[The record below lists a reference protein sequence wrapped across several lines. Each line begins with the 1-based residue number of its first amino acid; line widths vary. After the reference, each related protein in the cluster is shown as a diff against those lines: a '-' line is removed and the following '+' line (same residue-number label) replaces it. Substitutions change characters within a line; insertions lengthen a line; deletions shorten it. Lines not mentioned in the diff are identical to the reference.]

1 MANNVS
7 VKCVGV
13 CKGVKVTVYGVKL
26 AVDMYVI
33 PAKGEGYPI
42 ILGRPWLIAMNA
54 RQDWEKGTLVLKPP
68 GQRLGE
74 VIVYSMKEGKHEF
87 LEMETSKESKSSGD
101 SSTSASE
108 SASQSSSEYDSPL
121 KVCGVMIKDPG
132 EESSGVS

>member
-13 CKGVKVTVYGVKL
+13 CKAIKVTVYGIKV

-54 RQDWEKGTLVLKPP
+54 RQNWEKGTLILNPP
-68 GQRLGE
+68 GRNSGRA
-74 VIVYSMKEGKHEF
+74 IVYNLKEGTQES
-87 LEMETSKESKSSGD
+87 LEEETMK
-101 SSTSASE
+101 
-108 SASQSSSEYDSPL
+108 
-121 KVCGVMIKDPG
+121 KVSLVHQAHHLRMKKQAAVSMIARLRYA
-132 EESSGVS
+132 ELL